1 MANVRYFPYFC
12 TMIDLAQH
20 IEVLLLENDCVIVPG
35 LGGFVAHYT
44 PATRVAEENVFL
56 PPTRIIG
63 FNPQLKMND
72 GLLVQS
78 YMAVYGTNFSDATK
92 IVEKE
97 VKEVFAALHEE
108 GKAELPNVG
117 ELRYSIHDTYDFI
130 PYDNRITTPYLYGL
144 DSFEMQEL
152 AELKKPYQEKTIP
165 VPAAQ
170 EKNKRKFEIKLNP
183 TYLSNAAAMIAVV
196 VLFFFLSTPV
206 KNTGVVEGNYAQML
220 PQELFEKI
228 EKQSLAITPIVVRQA
243 APKVSAKL
251 KQAAPAPA
259 PKPGKNMAAAPST
272 AKEEVASAEV
282 KTAPAAVKA
291 APAETKTV
299 PAPASPAKRYHIIV
313 ASVGTEK
320 DAEFMAKQLVEKG
333 FSDAKAIIGDG
344 KMRVCIESCPTE
356 VEAYQALNK
365 IRQNETYQ
373 NAWVLKK

>member
-130 PYDNRITTPYLYGL
+130 PYDNRITPPYLYGL

-183 TYLSNAAAMIAVV
+183 TYLSNAVAMIAVV

-228 EKQSLAITPIVVRQA
+228 EKQSLAITP
-243 APKVSAKL
+243 
-251 KQAAPAPA
+251 APA
-259 PKPGKNMAAAPST
+259 PKPGKDMSTAPST
-272 AKEEVASAEV
+272 TKEEVASTEV
-282 KTAPAAVKA
+282 KTAPTAVKA
-291 APAETKTV
+291 APAETKTA

-313 ASVGTEK
+313 ASVGTER